1 MPGEGARAGRFVPGS
16 LRRKL
21 PRPCRPVHEIFPWF
35 SVWGEA
41 KRNGLRPLT
50 RAEALQHLQREQFY
64 VSSYAGSLPL
74 RNRNGTTRCK
84 KDVIKDFWSKKVCSV
99 GVLGGK
105 NIWRIYTRGRKPR
118 IILKNDSFVTI
129 VGPGAR
135 KFLNVINLKPS
146 GLLANSTSADSAT
159 CFSQQIRAAWLTY
172 RRTGAWLIRQFGA
185 ETPEGTA
192 CHKHLD
198 DMSTTDAFQFI
209 FCENMKALQS
219 VSVPPNGWDPPEV

>member
-1 MPGEGARAGRFVPGS
+1 MCCGR
-16 LRRKL
+16 
-21 PRPCRPVHEIFPWF
+21 W
-35 SVWGEA
+35 
-41 KRNGLRPLT
+41 
-50 RAEALQHLQREQFY
+50 REQKLCSICNANNFMSPAMRAVFRFGTEMARRGAKKMSSRISGVRRY
-64 VSSYAGSLPL
+64 VAL
-74 RNRNGTTRCK
+74 
-84 KDVIKDFWSKKVCSV
+84 VCLV
-99 GVLGGK
+99 AR

-172 RRTGAWLIRQFGA
+172 RRTGARLIRQFGA

-192 CHKHLD
+192 LPQASGRYVDNRCIPIHFVRKHE
-198 DMSTTDAFQFI
+198 SIAISVGAPQWVGPTWGVTTWWLRRWVFTELVRGSLARTWFV
-209 FCENMKALQS
+209 A
-219 VSVPPNGWDPPEV
+219 